1 MPACHAATVTRAVR
15 PEPSPVI
22 GEIDGIEIEVAGVV
36 IWPAELEIRLACR
49 PNDRTRQTDI
59 DYASAVADWRARR
72 ERGSDDD
79 FPENPTA
86 ALFRDRRPQLTD
98 DLGTLYNWDSGGGW
112 GWDGDHGIRWGTSH
126 TFRPSPPPSATW
138 LDIALALDPGQMG
151 TMRVLL

>member
-1 MPACHAATVTRAVR
+1 VTRAVR

-36 IWPAELEIRLACR
+36 IWPAELEVRFACR

-59 DYASAVADWRARR
+59 DYASAVADWHARR
-72 ERGSDDD
+72 ERVSDED

-86 ALFRDRRPQLTD
+86 ALFRDRRPALTD
-98 DLGTLYNWDSGGGW
+98 DLSTLYSWDSGGGW

-126 TFRPSPPPSATW
+126 TFRPSPPPNATW

-151 TMRVLL
+151 TTRVLL